1 MNKKTAKA
9 ICKQINEWIDLA
21 SEAHTEVV
29 SDEYHNKAEGLRKSL
44 DIAGVQYEVD
54 NWGKCFID

>member
-9 ICKQINEWIDLA
+9 ICKQINEWLDEAQEAKSTREAGRLA
-21 SEAHTEVV
+21 S
-29 SDEYHNKAEGLRKSL
+29 KAEGLRMAL

-54 NWGKCFID
+54 NWRKCFID